1 MGVVLLFV
9 IFISLVFLGVPV
21 AFSIGLGSIT
31 HLLIRGDLPLT
42 IIVQR
47 MTYGLDSF
55 VFLALPLF
63 ILAGQLMNKIGLTD
77 KIFDFAISLV
87 GHIQGSLG
95 HVNVLA
101 SMIFAG
107 MSGVAQ
113 ADAAGLGAI
122 EIDAMIKRGYE
133 RPFAA
138 SITAVSSIIG
148 PIIPPSVIMAIFSVV
163 SQISLAR
170 LFLGGFIPGI
180 IMGIC
185 LMVVIYYRA
194 ARGKVKGALYKR
206 EPFMA
211 ILRKSSKAFPA
222 LITPLILVVGMVAGV
237 ATPTEL
243 GALCVVY
250 ALVLGAM
257 YKQLKPSLLIEA
269 FKESLLM
276 MGMMVFIISC
286 AFPFGWAVTINDIPS
301 KLAEVIFAITSNKWI
316 ILLLVNI
323 CLLFLGCFM
332 ETTAILLIMTPVL
345 LPLMLTLGIHPVHF
359 GLILV
364 INLLIGAV
372 TPPFGVCLFIVSD
385 IARVPFF
392 TVARETLPFLVPLLV
407 TLLLVT
413 YFPPLVLFIPN
424 LVFR

>member
-1 MGVVLLFV
+1 MSVLILLFT
-9 IFISLVFLGVPV
+9 FLSLVFLGVPV
-21 AFSIGLGSIT
+21 AFSIGLGALT

-47 MTYGLDSF
+47 MTYGLDCF

-77 KIFDFAISLV
+77 KIFDFALSLV
-87 GHIQGSLG
+87 GHIKGSLG
-95 HVNVLA
+95 HVNVIA

-133 RPFAA
+133 KPFAA

-180 IMGIC
+180 IMGLSI
-185 LMVVIYYRA
+185 MAVIYYRA
-194 ARGKVKGALYKR
+194 ARGKVKGAIYKR
-206 EPFMA
+206 EPFTA
-211 ILRKSSKAFPA
+211 VIRKFFKAFPA
-222 LITPLILVVGMVAGV
+222 LITPIILVGGMLGGV

-250 ALVLGAM
+250 GLILGAM
-257 YKQLKPSLLIEA
+257 YRQLKVSLLIEV

-276 MGMMVFIISC
+276 IGMMVFIISC
-286 AFPFGWAVTINDIPS
+286 AFPFGWVVTINDIPS
-301 KLAEVIFAITSNKWI
+301 KLADFIFSITSNKWI
-316 ILLLVNI
+316 ILLLVNG
-323 CLLFLGCFM
+323 CLLFLGCLM

-345 LPLMLTLGIHPVHF
+345 LPLMQGLGVDPVHF

-372 TPPFGVCLFIVSD
+372 TPPFGVCLYIVSD
-385 IARVPFF
+385 IAKVPFF
-392 TVARETLPFLVPLLV
+392 KVIRETLPFLIPLIA

-413 YFPPLVLFIPN
+413 YFPPLVLYIPN
-424 LVFR
+424 LVFK